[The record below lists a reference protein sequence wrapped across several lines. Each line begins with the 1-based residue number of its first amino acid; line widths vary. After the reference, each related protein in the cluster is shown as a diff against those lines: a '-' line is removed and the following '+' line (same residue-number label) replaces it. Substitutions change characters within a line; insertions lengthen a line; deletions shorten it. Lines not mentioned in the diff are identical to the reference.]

1 MGMFLFTALL
11 VASVFWIF
19 KLLKPIVFIINNE
32 AVMYNLHNPLNFN
45 LVKYQAA
52 MMISASVFAFITT
65 LLCCL
70 VLFDVSDISG
80 KIYITPDLK
89 IWLHVSIWFT
99 MLSASERIGYVFL
112 NTLTQQVE
120 VDFYLTFACHY
131 YIDKRNTKKEPP
143 MRMNRSESQD
153 SPK

>member
-1 MGMFLFTALL
+1 MFKLFFFMGMFLFTALL

-80 KIYITPDLK
+80 KIT
-89 IWLHVSIWFT
+89 
-99 MLSASERIGYVFL
+99 
-112 NTLTQQVE
+112 
-120 VDFYLTFACHY
+120 
-131 YIDKRNTKKEPP
+131 
-143 MRMNRSESQD
+143 
-153 SPK
+153 